1 MNNGLYAFDGG
12 ASATAIAAAC
22 ANRFDGPGTNAS
34 KVYRS
39 GKVSIAR
46 GDSRTTTSSTGAPDG
61 SLGRAVSDTSRAV
74 TDPPVACLTDVSIRS
89 VRLRANQAY
98 TQSAC
103 T

>member
-34 KVYRS
+34 KVYRA

-46 GDSRTTTSSTGAPDG
+46 GESAMTTTSSTGASDE

-74 TDPPVACLTDVSIRS
+74 TDPSVASLTAASIRS
-89 VRLRANQAY
+89 EWLRANQSR
-98 TQSAC
+98 T
-103 T
+103 

>member
-22 ANRFDGPGTNAS
+22 ANRLDGPGTNAS

-46 GDSRTTTSSTGAPDG
+46 GESTMTTTSSTVSVG
-61 SLGRAVSDTSRAV
+61 SFGRAVSDTSRAV
-74 TDPPVACLTDVSIRS
+74 TDPSVASLTAASIRS
-89 VRLRANQAY
+89 EWLRANQSR
-98 TQSAC
+98 T
-103 T
+103 